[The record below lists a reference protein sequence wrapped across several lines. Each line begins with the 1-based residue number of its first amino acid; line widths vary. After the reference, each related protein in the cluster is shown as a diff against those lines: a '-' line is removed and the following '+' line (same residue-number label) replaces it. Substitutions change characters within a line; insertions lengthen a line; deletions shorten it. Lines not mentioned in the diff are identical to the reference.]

1 MTIVVRM
8 LGSDEAVVLANVAE
22 GVFDDRVRPEL
33 AAEYLSDARLHLA
46 VALDVDLVVG
56 MASGVHYVH
65 PDKPAQLF
73 INEVG
78 VAPSHQRRG
87 LGRRLIQTLL
97 AHGRELGCYEAWVAT
112 EVDNE
117 PARQL
122 YLSTGGIADPTPA
135 IVYTYRL
142 SGK

>member
-8 LGSDEAVVLANVAE
+8 LGNDEAGALANVAD
-22 GVFDDRVRPEL
+22 GVFDDPVRPEL
-33 AAEYLSDARLHLA
+33 AAEYLADPRLHLA
-46 VALDVDLVVG
+46 VALDGDLVVG
-56 MASGVHYVH
+56 MASGVHYLH

-78 VAPSHQRRG
+78 IAPSHQRRG
-87 LGRRLIQTLL
+87 LGRRLVETLL
-97 AHGRELGCYEAWVAT
+97 THGRGLGCYEAWVAT

-135 IVYTYRL
+135 IVFTYRL

>member
-8 LGSDEAVVLANVAE
+8 LGSDETGVLASVAE
-22 GVFDDRVRPEL
+22 GVFDDPVRPEL
-33 AAEYLSDARLHLA
+33 AAEYLADPRLHLA
-46 VALDVDLVVG
+46 VALDGDLVVG
-56 MASGVHYVH
+56 MASSVHYLH

-87 LGRRLIQTLL
+87 LGRRLVETLL
-97 AHGRELGCYEAWVAT
+97 GHGRELGCHEAWVAT

-122 YLSTGGIADPTPA
+122 YLSTGGIEDPTPA

>member
-8 LGSDEAVVLANVAE
+8 LASDDAGVLANVAD
-22 GVFDDRVRPEL
+22 GVFDDPVRQEL
-33 AAEYLSDARLHLA
+33 AAEYVADARLHLA
-46 VALDVDLVVG
+46 VALEGDLVVG
-56 MASGVHYVH
+56 MASGVHYPH

-78 VAPSHQRRG
+78 VASSHQRRG
-87 LGRRLIQTLL
+87 LGRRLIETLL
-97 AHGRELGCYEAWVAT
+97 AHGRELGCHEAWVAT
-112 EVDNE
+112 EADNE

-122 YLSTGGIADPTPA
+122 YVSTGGIADPTPA